1 MARKG
6 ILLLNLTLTELRM
19 STIIIALTLVCVAG
33 IAAGQILFKKAA
45 MHLPANPQLVDWLLN
60 GWLIAAL
67 ILYGVT
73 TLLWIWV
80 LRHAPLHLAYPFM
93 ALAFIIVPLLSHY
106 FLGEPINIKT
116 FIGGALI
123 VIGVSLSVAN

>member
-1 MARKG
+1 MARKS

>member
-1 MARKG
+1 MAYKS
-6 ILLLNLTLTELRM
+6 ILLLNLSFTELRM
-19 STIIIALTLVCVAG
+19 STIIIALTLLCVAG

-45 MHLPANPQLVDWLLN
+45 MHLPAHPQMIDWLLN
-60 GWLIAAL
+60 GWLIVAL
-67 ILYGVT
+67 VLYGIT

-93 ALAFIIVPLLSHY
+93 ALAFIIVPLLSYY
-106 FLGEPINIKT
+106 FLGEPLNTKT

-123 VIGVSLSVAN
+123 VIGVSLSVAH